1 MVANALSIQNM
12 SSLIYILGHIT
23 GKMEIMI
30 FALKITTVIA
40 TVTAIAAHLK
50 RIHQLQHPVLVVIPD
65 GMNVGDIFQVKKC
78 ISK

>member
-1 MVANALSIQNM
+1 
-12 SSLIYILGHIT
+12 
-23 GKMEIMI
+23 MEIMI